1 MKRAITRRKLI
12 QGTALT
18 AGVAFFGPWKF
29 NRVYAASS
37 DKPILI
43 GLTHDASGQFAN
55 SGQAEKRGTIM
66 AIEEANAAGGV
77 LGRKVEYI
85 WSDTETTPATGS
97 RVAERM
103 ITRNNVAFM
112 VGAIQSGTANAIS
125 QVCQ

>member
-1 MKRAITRRKLI
+1 MRRTITRRKLI

-18 AGVAFFGPWKF
+18 AGAAVFGPWKF
-29 NRVYAASS
+29 NRVYAAPS

-77 LGRKVEYI
+77 PGIQHRVGEY
-85 WSDTETTPATGS
+85 SDDYTVIEITVPADFETVSIAP
-97 RVAERM
+97 
-103 ITRNNVAFM
+103 
-112 VGAIQSGTANAIS
+112 
-125 QVCQ
+125 